1 MIMYLAGSQD
11 NRHHAFGLSGLHGL
25 VNQNAG
31 KFNAGQADITGT
43 DAGTS
48 NHIGSFQ

>member
-1 MIMYLAGSQD
+1 MYLAGSKD
-11 NRHHAFGLSGLHGL
+11 DRHHAFWLSGLHGL

-31 KFNAGQADITGT
+31 KFYAGQADIAGT
-43 DAGTS
+43 NAGTS